1 MARYTYKEIGDN
13 KDSDCLTT
21 VIYDGMDIMAIVYDY
36 GEEVEVEPKRDL
48 TDEESDMVKQ
58 FCESL
63 DYDTRQKINESISIG
78 ENVDILDIYKQARE
92 DFGELNQKSSL
103 NESVKKKPETINEKL
118 KRLDR
123 KVFDEEFKTL
133 DLAYNYSMINEDVVG
148 NKVDMKT
155 KQELRDFINRE
166 DDPNKIAKF
175 MDVIINGDDNK
186 KPNQLNN
193 QRVQQSNIRT
203 ESLDKDDLASFI
215 GNADYCCSDD
225 EADYYIL
232 GKKTVPDSDGFNT
245 EYALY
250 LKDPQNYE
258 DPSEFICIFGD
269 TDLYDPTNTSPDF
282 ESENAYEAIEW
293 FEDYNGFEDDDMNE
307 SLITEAKEQNED
319 IMEIFNR
326 NGWTV
331 MKQGPGLMAYN
342 YVIEHDSTIELNQD
356 ALINFLENENHL
368 IDDLDALSED
378 ITFSF
383 NATQEGHP
391 TGTVTDW
398 RRNSVEESL
407 NESIGG
413 EKYTVHE
420 EPIAIPTK

>member
-48 TDEESDMVKQ
+48 TDEESNMVKQ

-78 ENVDILDIYKQARE
+78 ENVDILDIYRQARE
-92 DFGELNQKSSL
+92 DFGELNQKLSL

-123 KVFDEEFKTL
+123 KVFNEEFKTL

-148 NKVDMKT
+148 KKVDMKT

-166 DDPNKIAKF
+166 DDPEKIAKF

-203 ESLDKDDLASFI
+203 E
-215 GNADYCCSDD
+215 G
-225 EADYYIL
+225 
-232 GKKTVPDSDGFNT
+232 V
-245 EYALY
+245 
-250 LKDPQNYE
+250 
-258 DPSEFICIFGD
+258 
-269 TDLYDPTNTSPDF
+269 
-282 ESENAYEAIEW
+282 
-293 FEDYNGFEDDDMNE
+293 
-307 SLITEAKEQNED
+307 ITEAKEQNED

-413 EKYTVHE
+413 EKYTIHE

>member
-21 VIYDGMDIMAIVYDY
+21 VIYDGMDIMAIIYDY

-63 DYDTRQKINESISIG
+63 DYNARQKVNESISIG

-148 NKVDMKT
+148 KKVDMKT

-186 KPNQLNN
+186 PNQLNN
-193 QRVQQSNIRT
+193 QRIQQSNIRT
-203 ESLDKDDLASFI
+203 ENL
-215 GNADYCCSDD
+215 
-225 EADYYIL
+225 
-232 GKKTVPDSDGFNT
+232 
-245 EYALY
+245 
-250 LKDPQNYE
+250 
-258 DPSEFICIFGD
+258 
-269 TDLYDPTNTSPDF
+269 
-282 ESENAYEAIEW
+282 
-293 FEDYNGFEDDDMNE
+293 NE
-307 SLITEAKEQNED
+307 SKEQSAD

-342 YVIEHDSTIELNQD
+342 YVIEHDSVIELNQD
-356 ALINFLENENHL
+356 ALADFLENENHL

-398 RRNSVEESL
+398 RRDSVEESL
-407 NESIGG
+407 NEQVISKYRGYTFNKRNGG
-413 EKYTVHE
+413 RYLYDIQKIAPYDDADYYWAFSNDSSAEVWTFVYKGKSQFTDEVDDISQVIEALEELNSKIESRMVHN
-420 EPIAIPTK
+420 